1 VTLKNL
7 FTFYLWPV
15 FVEMK
20 IYAAVYNLSVTTEG
34 CVFRDIKEL
43 NSLHP
48 ELSYEQ
54 STEHN

>member
-1 VTLKNL
+1 MQL
-7 FTFYLWPV
+7 F
-15 FVEMK
+15 
-20 IYAAVYNLSVTTEG
+20 NLSVTTEE